1 MQGTN
6 PTIFLFSDDGV
17 PPTAEWC
24 GLFSSGMD
32 GVAYAAIIFIC
43 AAVGG
48 GTPLVMRH
56 RLRGPRIDRAIRL
69 GTIFGGGV
77 FLGSGFLHL
86 LADAAGELND
96 VDGYPYAELYCCCGV
111 LFPLCVDS
119 VASIFAS
126 RARQLTR
133 TARRGAA
140 GSDADGVAFQI
151 VGGRRRWR
159 GGGRGLVAWP
169 SLTERFARTIPHR
182 LGVDSLVSSLALFNE
197 AAEPAPVVVELAA
210 RSSPACEPRASMSRV
225 VPMVPTGDPGEERE
239 GMHTAAAIEPAARRG
254 HSRT

>member
-1 MQGTN
+1 
-6 PTIFLFSDDGV
+6 
-17 PPTAEWC
+17 
-24 GLFSSGMD
+24 MD
-32 GVAYAAIIFIC
+32 GIAYAAIIFVC

-126 RARQLTR
+126 RAKRLTR

-140 GSDADGVAFQI
+140 GTDTDPDGVAF
-151 VGGRRRWR
+151 VGARRRWR

-169 SLTERFARTIPHR
+169 SLTERFARAFLPHR
-182 LGVDSLVSSLALFNE
+182 PGADSLVSSLALFNE
-197 AAEPAPVVVELAA
+197 AAEPAPVVVEMAA
-210 RSSPACEPRASMSRV
+210 RSSPASEPRASRVPMSRV

-239 GMHTAAAIEPAARRG
+239 GVHTAAAIEPAARRG
-254 HSRT
+254 LSRAEHTRWRASTQSLSHTCRACAG

>member
-1 MQGTN
+1 
-6 PTIFLFSDDGV
+6 
-17 PPTAEWC
+17 
-24 GLFSSGMD
+24 MD
-32 GVAYAAIIFIC
+32 GIAYAAIIFVC

-126 RARQLTR
+126 RAKRLTR
-133 TARRGAA
+133 TARRG
-140 GSDADGVAFQI
+140 
-151 VGGRRRWR
+151 RLLCRWR
-159 GGGRGLVAWP
+159 GLRG
-169 SLTERFARTIPHR
+169 S
-182 LGVDSLVSSLALFNE
+182 E
-197 AAEPAPVVVELAA
+197 APL
-210 RSSPACEPRASMSRV
+210 
-225 VPMVPTGDPGEERE
+225 
-239 GMHTAAAIEPAARRG
+239 ARRRPWPCG
-254 HSRT
+254 MAFPH

>member
-1 MQGTN
+1 MY
-6 PTIFLFSDDGV
+6 
-17 PPTAEWC
+17 
-24 GLFSSGMD
+24 MD
-32 GVAYAAIIFIC
+32 GIAYAAIIFVC

-56 RLRGPRIDRAIRL
+56 RLRGPRIDRAVRL

-126 RARQLTR
+126 RAKRLTR

-140 GSDADGVAFQI
+140 GTDTDPDGVAF
-151 VGGRRRWR
+151 VGARRRWR

-169 SLTERFARTIPHR
+169 SLTERFARAFSHVGLAQTR
-182 LGVDSLVSSLALFNE
+182 WSARWLSSTRR
-197 AAEPAPVVVELAA
+197 
-210 RSSPACEPRASMSRV
+210 RSRRRWWSR
-225 VPMVPTGDPGEERE
+225 
-239 GMHTAAAIEPAARRG
+239 
-254 HSRT
+254 